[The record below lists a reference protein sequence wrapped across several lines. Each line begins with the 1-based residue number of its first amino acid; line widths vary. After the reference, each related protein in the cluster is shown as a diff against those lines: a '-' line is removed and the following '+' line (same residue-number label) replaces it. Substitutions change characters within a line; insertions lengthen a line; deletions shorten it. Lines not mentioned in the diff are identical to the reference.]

1 MFNRKL
7 KKAAALTL
15 AGIMTLSLWGCGSG
29 SGSTSESSQET
40 VTDPAGRG
48 TVTVTM
54 GRQTTANPKFPSGDS
69 YEDNAYIRMTEEK
82 LNIDIQDEFE
92 AESGDDYNRQV
103 SLALSAGTLPS
114 MMKVASK
121 DELTELYENELIAD
135 LTDVYNQYA
144 SDYVKAIYDSFDGR
158 ALANVTYDGKIMA
171 IPATASDAGTSMCW
185 VRSDWVESL
194 GLTVD
199 EDGDRCLTLDEV
211 RALAKAFIDGNPEQA
226 EHPVGIAFNA
236 SLTGGTSD
244 GTNTINAIAY
254 ALGAY
259 PRLWFENAAGELT
272 YGSIEPEMKE
282 ALSVIRSWYEEGV
295 VDNQLGTRTWD
306 DITSLL
312 TNGQCGIVFGSWHIP
327 DWLLNNVYTLNDK
340 AVFTPYAVVSD
351 EGKVNCTHANAT
363 GEFVVVSADFDHPEI
378 AIEILNL
385 FYDDLVNDS
394 ALLEAYPD
402 VASYLN
408 EGVDGT
414 ARPFNIEVKSNTYLL
429 DEYGFLKA
437 ALAGEGTREEIPTAE
452 ERSNYDSIKAY
463 QEGSGDVTGW
473 CKIHSRTKGV
483 DLLTYLTENDLYN
496 WVTPIYPETTD
507 TMNTSWA
514 NLQTLEEENFIK
526 IVTGAAPLDE
536 GFESFVSGW
545 KAQGGDTIIA
555 EIKAQL
561 EQ

>member
-1 MFNRKL
+1 
-7 KKAAALTL
+7 
-15 AGIMTLSLWGCGSG
+15 
-29 SGSTSESSQET
+29 
-40 VTDPAGRG
+40 
-48 TVTVTM
+48 
-54 GRQTTANPKFPSGDS
+54 
-69 YEDNAYIRMTEEK
+69 
-82 LNIDIQDEFE
+82 
-92 AESGDDYNRQV
+92 
-103 SLALSAGTLPS
+103 
-114 MMKVASK
+114 
-121 DELTELYENELIAD
+121 
-135 LTDVYNQYA
+135 
-144 SDYVKAIYDSFDGR
+144 
-158 ALANVTYDGKIMA
+158 
-171 IPATASDAGTSMCW
+171 
-185 VRSDWVESL
+185 
-194 GLTVD
+194 
-199 EDGDRCLTLDEV
+199 
-211 RALAKAFIDGNPEQA
+211 
-226 EHPVGIAFNA
+226 
-236 SLTGGTSD
+236 
-244 GTNTINAIAY
+244 
-254 ALGAY
+254 
-259 PRLWFENAAGELT
+259 
-272 YGSIEPEMKE
+272 
-282 ALSVIRSWYEEGV
+282 
-295 VDNQLGTRTWD
+295 
-306 DITSLL
+306 
-312 TNGQCGIVFGSWHIP
+312 
-327 DWLLNNVYTLNDK
+327 
-340 AVFTPYAVVSD
+340 
-351 EGKVNCTHANAT
+351 
-363 GEFVVVSADFDHPEI
+363 
-378 AIEILNL
+378 
-385 FYDDLVNDS
+385 
-394 ALLEAYPD
+394 